1 MKMKVLA
8 LLALSCMA
16 GEGSA
21 TTLGTNLVINGDA
34 SNGTTGWTIT
44 PDSSSQGIC
53 VTTLAGQATTAG
65 LPAGV
70 TIGVNSFWGCGSGA
84 SRASTKLMSQQ
95 LDLSDLASVIDSG
108 LIAVD
113 WATLLQSRSIDTV
126 TATLRFLDASSNQI
140 GIRSYSD
147 PDVASFAWDSIT
159 DTFALASGTRYVDV
173 MFSFVRP
180 SGFSTDAFAD
190 NISLVLRQTDGG
202 TSTVPEPGTLALLG
216 LGLLGLGVSRR
227 RKAN

>member
-1 MKMKVLA
+1 MKKKICV
-8 LLALSCMA
+8 LLAFLFSA
-16 GEGSA
+16 GEGSS
-21 TTLGTNLVINGDA
+21 TTLGTNLITNGDA

-44 PDSSSQGIC
+44 PDSSGQGIC

-70 TIGVNSFWGCGSGA
+70 TIGVNSFWGCGTGA

-95 LDLSDLASVIDSG
+95 LNLSDLASMIDSG

-113 WATLLQSRSIDTV
+113 WATLLQTRSVDTV

-140 GIRSYSD
+140 GSRTYTD
-147 PDVASFAWDSIT
+147 ANTASFDWNSIT
-159 DTFALASGTRYVDV
+159 DTFALASGTRFVDV
-173 MFSFVRP
+173 MFSFQRP
-180 SGFSTDAFAD
+180 FGFSTDAFAD

-216 LGLLGLGVSRR
+216 LGLAGLGMGRR